1 MGPVAYFYP
10 YFYYWASCVFTL
22 VMRLLIVFFF
32 VVFLASC
39 DLQMKDFVDSTAA
52 KQQQLQAQF
61 EQQTTMH
68 AQAYDNA

>member
-1 MGPVAYFYP
+1 
-10 YFYYWASCVFTL
+10 
-22 VMRLLIVFFF
+22 MRLLIVFFF